1 MKRFISFIVLLTL
14 IVSGSMYIVKSQDLE
29 VLPECIIRLD
39 EEILT
44 IESFIVLYNE
54 YKELN
59 PKNTDFDE
67 FMEWLT
73 WRQRLKNELTG
84 GANSE

>member
-29 VLPECIIRLD
+29 VLPECIITVD